1 MKFKKI
7 LVGLMAVFS
16 LTMFSVNV
24 AAKNESQS
32 SKSES
37 YFTSIMKNCK
47 DEKTR
52 KAISTVIWAIGTFS
66 DYYSFKKD
74 PALKKF
80 IEERF
85 INKNREL
92 KEFNKKDLDEL
103 FKLLNAKLEEIEK
116 NYKNF
121 KNIEKTKEFREVYN
135 KYRKK
140 LFNLYYG
147 SGEKLTKKQEAEKK
161 ELKNTIGNYKC
172 KEYKDFVNSQNIYVK
187 ENISYLKDA
196 ISYIKKIRNN
206 EIPKEQLNEILNAFK
221 KLNIKKIYADLKK

>member
-1 MKFKKI
+1 M
-7 LVGLMAVFS
+7 VAFS
-16 LTMFSVNV
+16 LTMFSVSV
-24 AAKNESQS
+24 TAKKESQP

-37 YFTSIMKNCK
+37 YTVNILKNSK
-47 DEKTR
+47 DEETKEV
-52 KAISTVIWAIGTFS
+52 ISNIYRLFS
-66 DYYSFKKD
+66 LFSSYYSVEKD

-92 KEFNKKDLDEL
+92 KEFNREDLN
-103 FKLLNAKLEEIEK
+103 KLLEILNSKLEEIEK

-121 KNIEKTKEFREVYN
+121 KSIEKTKEFREVYN

-161 ELKNTIGNYKC
+161 EFKNTIGNYNC
-172 KEYKDFVNSQNIYVK
+172 KEYKNFVSSQNFYVTTA
-187 ENISYLKDA
+187 ISSLKYA
-196 ISYIKKIRNN
+196 ISYIKKIKNN
-206 EIPKEQLNEILNAFK
+206 EIPKEQLNEILNVFK
-221 KLNIKKIYADLKK
+221 KLDIKKIYAEFKK

>member
-1 MKFKKI
+1 MRFKKI

-16 LTMFSVNV
+16 LTAFSVNV
-24 AAKNESQS
+24 AEKKESQP

-37 YFTSIMKNCK
+37 YFVNIMKNSK
-47 DEKTR
+47 DKTTR
-52 KAISTVIWAIGTFS
+52 KAISTVIWTIGTFS
-66 DYYSFKKD
+66 DYYSFNKD

-92 KEFNKKDLDEL
+92 KEFNREDLNEL
-103 FKLLNAKLEEIEK
+103 LKLLNAKLEEIEK

-147 SGEKLTKKQEAEKK
+147 SGKKLTKKQEAEKK
-161 ELKNTIGNYKC
+161 EFKKTIGNYSC
-172 KEYKDFVNSQNIYVK
+172 KEYKNFVESQNGYVK
-187 ENISYLKDA
+187 NIISYLKEA
-196 ISYIKKIRNN
+196 ISYIKKIKNN
-206 EIPKEQLNEILNAFK
+206 EIPKEQLNEILKVFK
-221 KLNIKKIYADLKK
+221 KLDIKKVYADLKK

>member
-7 LVGLMAVFS
+7 LVSLLAVFS
-16 LTMFSVNV
+16 LTAFSVNV
-24 AAKNESQS
+24 AAKKESKP

-37 YFTSIMKNCK
+37 YFVSIMKNSK

-52 KAISTVIWAIGTFS
+52 KAISTVIWTIGTFS

-103 FKLLNAKLEEIEK
+103 FKLLNAKLKEIEK

-135 KYRKK
+135 KCRKK
-140 LFNLYYG
+140 LFNLYYE
-147 SGEKLTKKQEAEKK
+147 SGEKLTEKQKK
-161 ELKNTIGNYKC
+161 EMKEFKNTIGNYNC
-172 KEYKDFVNSQNIYVK
+172 KEYKNFVKSQNDYVK
-187 ENISYLKDA
+187 RTINYLKDT

-206 EIPKEQLNEILNAFK
+206 EIPKEQLNEILKAFE
-221 KLNIKKIYADLKK
+221 KLDIKKIYADLKK